1 MSFLKNSTSVLAEE
15 SLKSQLTNT
24 APVLLLDTYT
34 DFIIAIA
41 DVDIVKRVVIA
52 VPSNILDAFLYCIVM
67 IKNN

>member
-1 MSFLKNSTSVLAEE
+1 MAK
-15 SLKSQLTNT
+15 LTNT

-34 DFIIAIA
+34 DFTIAIA

-67 IKNN
+67 IKSN